1 MEMFKNFNLPKNFEE
16 HNLKQNLIKYAL
28 LVLAARRYRDTGLF
42 HNSINCKEVPSPNF
56 EKVPTQKKIVCCCC
70 RSFFVG
76 HPLLYLE
83 TMPKASLYKIY
94 QIGFFLSFILKG
106 LILPKL

>member
-28 LVLAARRYRDTGLF
+28 LVLAAQRYTGLF

-56 EKVPTQKKIVCCCC
+56 EIVPTQKKKL
-70 RSFFVG
+70 SAAAD
-76 HPLLYLE
+76 HSLLDIHFY
-83 TMPKASLYKIY
+83 I
-94 QIGFFLSFILKG
+94 
-106 LILPKL
+106 

>member
-56 EKVPTQKKIVCCCC
+56 EKVPTQKKNC
-70 RSFFVG
+70 
-76 HPLLYLE
+76 LLLLQIILCWTSTFIFRDYAE
-83 TMPKASLYKIY
+83 GKSL
-94 QIGFFLSFILKG
+94 
-106 LILPKL
+106 